1 MTTKENLSI
10 SLQAIKSQKLRA
22 SLTIF
27 IIALGIMALV
37 GTLTAIDAVKYSLN
51 NSFSMM
57 GSNSVTI
64 RNVSSS
70 IRMGHGPGKRNVFP
84 PINFYQAT
92 YFKDHFDSPGIVSL
106 SVSVTPV
113 GSVRYES
120 KKTNPNILVMGVDEN
135 YFEVLGYQI
144 KSGRN
149 FNKQDLDMGAN
160 VCLLGKE
167 ITDKLFLNQSPVDK
181 LVYIGSKQYRV
192 IGSLVEKGSS
202 MGFGGDKMVAIPILN
217 AKMNYLSNRTS
228 YSITIKANSVSDL
241 QMINGQATGL
251 MRTIRK
257 DQLGNPDSFGLS
269 QSDSLSKALFDN
281 LIYLRAAAI
290 FIGVITLLGAAIG
303 LMNIMLVSVTERT
316 REIGI
321 RKSLGATA
329 ENIRRQF
336 LTEAIVICQIGGL
349 LGVLL
354 GILIGN
360 LVAFATG
367 AGVIIPWGW
376 MIMGFTLCFIVGIM
390 SGLYPAIRASK
401 LDPIEALRY
410 E

>member
-1 MTTKENLSI
+1 MTTKENLFISI
-10 SLQAIKSQKLRA
+10 QAIKSQKLRA

-64 RNVSSS
+64 RNVSSA

-84 PINFYQAT
+84 PITIYQANS
-92 YFKDHFDSPGIVSL
+92 FKETFDSPGIVAI

-135 YFEVLGYQI
+135 YFEVVGYQI
-144 KSGRN
+144 NSGRN
-149 FNKQDLDMGAN
+149 FNKQELELGSN
-160 VCLLGKE
+160 VCVLGKE
-167 ITDKLFLNQSPVDK
+167 ITDKLFINESAADK

-192 IGSLVEKGSS
+192 IGTLQEKGSS
-202 MGFGGDKMVAIPILN
+202 MGFGGDKMVAIPVLN
-217 AKMNYLSNRTS
+217 AKMNYLSNNTS
-228 YSITIKANSVSDL
+228 YAITIKAKSVSDL
-241 QMINGQATGL
+241 LVVNGQATGL

-257 DQLGNPDSFGLS
+257 DRLGNPDSFGVS

-281 LIYLRAAAI
+281 LIYLRAAAV
-290 FIGVITLLGAAIG
+290 FIGIITLLGAAIG

-329 ENIRRQF
+329 QNIRQQF

-354 GILIGN
+354 GIIIGN
-360 LVAFATG
+360 VVAFATG
-367 AGVIIPWGW
+367 AGVIIPWAW
-376 MIMGFTLCFIVGIM
+376 MLMGFSLCFIVGIS
-390 SGLYPAIRASK
+390 SGIYPAIKASK

>member
-70 IRMGHGPGKRNVFP
+70 IRMGHGPGKRNTFP
-84 PINFYQAT
+84 PINYYQAN
-92 YFKDHFDSPGIVSL
+92 YFKEHFDSPGTVCL
-106 SVSVTPV
+106 SVAVTPV
-113 GSVRYES
+113 GTVRYES
-120 KKTNPNILVMGVDEN
+120 TKTNPNIQVMGVDEN

-144 KSGRN
+144 KGGRN
-149 FNKQDLDMGAN
+149 FNRQELDLGSN
-160 VCLLGKE
+160 VCILGKE
-167 ITDKLFLNQSPVDK
+167 ITSKLFSNQSPIDK

-192 IGSLVEKGSS
+192 IGTLAEKGSS
-202 MGFGGDKMVAIPILN
+202 MGFGGDKMVSIPILN
-217 AKMNYLSNRTS
+217 AKMNYLSNSTS
-228 YSITIKANSVSDL
+228 YSITIKANTVGDL
-241 QMINGQATGL
+241 QVINGQATGL

-257 DQLGNPDSFGLS
+257 DRIGNPDSFGIS

-336 LTEAIVICQIGGL
+336 LTEAIVICQIGGV

-367 AGVIIPWGW
+367 AGVIIPWAW
-376 MIMGFTLCFIVGIM
+376 MLMGFTLCFIVGIA
-390 SGLYPAIRASK
+390 SGIYPAIRASK

>member
-1 MTTKENLSI
+1 
-10 SLQAIKSQKLRA
+10 
-22 SLTIF
+22 
-27 IIALGIMALV
+27 
-37 GTLTAIDAVKYSLN
+37 
-51 NSFSMM
+51 M

-84 PINFYQAT
+84 AINFYQAN
-92 YFKDHFDSPGIVSL
+92 YFKDHFDSPGTVSL

-113 GSVRYES
+113 GTVRFES

-144 KSGRN
+144 KNGRN
-149 FNKQDLDMGAN
+149 FNKQDLEMGAN

-167 ITDKLFLNQSPVDK
+167 ISDKLFLNQNPVDR

-192 IGSLVEKGSS
+192 IGSLAEKGSS

-217 AKMNYLSNRTS
+217 AKMNYLSNSTS
-228 YSITIKANSVSDL
+228 YSITIKANSVEDL
-241 QMINGQATGL
+241 QVINGQATGL

-257 DQLGNPDSFGLS
+257 DKLGNPDSFGIS

-290 FIGVITLLGAAIG
+290 FIGIITLLGAAIG

-367 AGVIIPWGW
+367 AGVIIPWAW
-376 MIMGFTLCFIVGIM
+376 MLMGFTLCFIVGIG

>member
-1 MTTKENLSI
+1 
-10 SLQAIKSQKLRA
+10 
-22 SLTIF
+22 
-27 IIALGIMALV
+27 
-37 GTLTAIDAVKYSLN
+37 
-51 NSFSMM
+51 M

-64 RNVSSS
+64 RNVSSA

-92 YFKDHFDSPGIVSL
+92 YFKEHFDSPGIVSL

-192 IGSLVEKGSS
+192 IGSLAEKGSS

-217 AKMNYLSNRTS
+217 AKMNYLSNSTS
-228 YSITIKANSVSDL
+228 YSITIKANSVVDL
-241 QMINGQATGL
+241 QVINGQATGL

>member
-1 MTTKENLSI
+1 MTTKENFSI

-51 NSFSMM
+51 NSFSSM
-57 GSNSVTI
+57 GSNSITI

-84 PINFYQAT
+84 AINYYQAN
-92 YFKDHFDSPGIVSL
+92 YFKENFDSPGTVSI

-113 GSVRYES
+113 GTVRKES
-120 KKTNPNILVMGVDEN
+120 LKTNPNILVMGIDEN
-135 YFEVLGYQI
+135 YFEVLGYQL

-149 FNKQDLDMGAN
+149 FNKQELDLGSN
-160 VCLLGKE
+160 VCVLGKE
-167 ITDKLFLNQSPVDK
+167 ITDKLFLNQSPADK

-192 IGSLVEKGSS
+192 IGSLAEKGSS
-202 MGFGGDKMVAIPILN
+202 MGFGGDKMVAIPLLN
-217 AKMNYLSNRTS
+217 AKMNYLSNTTS
-228 YSITIKANSVSDL
+228 YSITIKAKGVEDL
-241 QMINGQATGL
+241 QIINGQATGL

-257 DQLGNPDSFGLS
+257 DQLGNPESFGIS

-290 FIGVITLLGAAIG
+290 FIGIITLLGAAIG

-354 GILIGN
+354 GIIIGN

-367 AGVIIPWGW
+367 AGVIIPWAW
-376 MIMGFTLCFIVGIM
+376 MIMGFTLCFIVGIS
-390 SGLYPAIRASK
+390 SGIYPAIRASK

>member
-1 MTTKENLSI
+1 VTTKENLSI

-37 GTLTAIDAVKYSLN
+37 GTLTSIDAVKYSLN
-51 NSFSMM
+51 NSFSSM

-70 IRMGHGPGKRNVFP
+70 IRMGHGPGKRNTFL
-84 PINFYQAT
+84 PINYYQAN
-92 YFKDHFDSPGIVSL
+92 YFKSNFDSPGTVSL

-113 GSVRYES
+113 GTVRRES
-120 KKTNPNILVMGVDEN
+120 LKTNPNILVMGVDES
-135 YFEVLGYQI
+135 YFDVLGYQLQ
-144 KSGRN
+144 SGRN
-149 FNKQDLDMGAN
+149 FNKQELELGSN
-160 VCLLGKE
+160 VCVLGKE
-167 ITDKLFLNQSPVDK
+167 ITDKVFPYQVAIDN

-192 IGSLVEKGSS
+192 IGTLAEKGSS
-202 MGFGGDKMVAIPILN
+202 MGFGGDKMVAIPISN
-217 AKMNYLSNRTS
+217 AKMNYLSNNTS
-228 YSITIKANSVSDL
+228 YSITIKAKSVEDL
-241 QMINGQATGL
+241 SVINGQATGL

-257 DQLGNPDSFGLS
+257 DKLGNPDSFGIS

-290 FIGVITLLGAAIG
+290 FIGIITLLGAAIG

-329 ENIRRQF
+329 NNIRRQF
-336 LTEAIVICQIGGL
+336 LTEAVVICQIGGF

-354 GILIGN
+354 GIVIGN

-376 MIMGFTLCFIVGIM
+376 MVMGFTLCFIVGIS
-390 SGLYPAIRASK
+390 SGIYPAIRASK